1 MAREL
6 LFGPEMVLMF
16 VADGQN
22 IGDKGGEKKMSRR
35 YEDAGK
41 EVHQRCENYMIIHK
55 TDYATAMVS
64 ILNADPILKD
74 QYTGIGTENETYSEY
89 PAGKQTQADISAEVD
104 RRIKNLMRENSALS
118 YPEAM
123 IEVLQADPELKQ
135 AYHGS
140 YYKKFSTP

>member
-1 MAREL
+1 MAREV

-74 QYTGIGTENETYSEY
+74 QYTGIGTENETNI
-89 PAGKQTQADISAEVD
+89 TND
-104 RRIKNLMRENSALS
+104 N
-118 YPEAM
+118 
-123 IEVLQADPELKQ
+123 
-135 AYHGS
+135 GS
-140 YYKKFSTP
+140 